1 MMRGPHASWIAR
13 RLPAYVV
20 AGIFFLLAFVS
31 WFYPIDSSAP
41 AYAGAY
47 LSIEFIYGHQYA
59 RHLFYLAN
67 LRFIAGTTVLYFT
80 TETPRFGLPT
90 VLVANTVLAVGSLR
104 TRFYLVSPEGVAV
117 VSALLISLTV
127 GLTEGQKY
135 DDDTWTAVQ
144 VALDDVRPNRWL
156 LLGKGAGYAVCAIC
170 LLFTVFILIPVE
182 YPFSP
187 QPSPTPGIAYLTAT
201 GSEYANAEST
211 FRVAVILLVWATFVG
226 YTVRFEHLKW
236 LTASAAPIA
245 ITGLTIVHY
254 DDYLT
259 YTAFST
265 AVLLGI
271 CLLGIR
277 LHNELLNDQ

>member
-1 MMRGPHASWIAR
+1 MTGSRVGWIAR

-20 AGIFFLLAFVS
+20 GGVLVFIAFIV
-31 WFYPIDSSAP
+31 WFYPLGYPTSPDHVGAVSA
-41 AYAGAY
+41 
-47 LSIEFIYGHQYA
+47 IEFIFGLQYVRTGFYGGV
-59 RHLFYLAN
+59 LV
-67 LRFIAGTTVLYFT
+67 FITGVSILYFT
-80 TETPRFGLPT
+80 TENPRFGLST
-90 VLVANTVLAVGSLR
+90 VVVANTVLAVGSLR
-104 TRFYLVSPEGVAV
+104 TQVYPYSWKTFTV
-117 VSALLISLTV
+117 VSALLLSLTV

-187 QPSPTPGIAYLTAT
+187 LPSPTPGIAYLTAT